1 MVVPLHNGFS
11 LMGIFT
17 EIEIAWCL
25 KNKNKNNVLKKKV
38 VTVYSFLFIEYQF
51 SWFFLIPSN
60 HEI

>member
-1 MVVPLHNGFS
+1 MQNVNNL
-11 LMGIFT
+11 T
-17 EIEIAWCL
+17 L
-25 KNKNKNNVLKKKV
+25 KFLAGNIDTFEKKKRNTDNVLKKKV